1 MKRGI
6 PLLQRDA
13 IPTIFERAPS
23 YLSQKVTPKRSS
35 PRKRRRLAMEHHE
48 NKQTSWLNLDEI
60 KSYNAFKTE
69 VSNKIRSEF
78 PGTEL
83 HIQECTDHMLIYKLS
98 DGLDVTLNPKIN
110 FAMRIL
116 QDLSIKMWISNV
128 EIQSQQLKWILG
140 HTGDKLTLWSQLFEM
155 CRRYQ
160 DVPEPDMESRCKYLV
175 NIIEAFGN
183 DIEHEATF
191 NFLAEQC
198 QLFTTSPK
206 GRRYSVDTL
215 SFTYF
220 HKSNACYSELQ
231 KMFCVPSKRTLR
243 KISSNLSD
251 HSGIQCETYLKQKVT
266 LLQPHELLVN
276 LMIDE
281 IHIKLKISYQ
291 CGKITGT
298 AYNHSETAAN
308 RIQAFMV
315 SSVLSKNKDVVS
327 LIPVSKMT
335 AEYLTELIRTVIVNL
350 TKAGFIVCSVISDNN
365 VVNRKAFISLSGLP
379 TLQPFFYN
387 PVNNAKIY
395 VLFDSVHIL
404 KCIRNNWLKALVGL
418 RYRQIIV
425 LYGLLVINLFL
436 QLYRKYYVFGWL
448 MSK

>member
-1 MKRGI
+1 M
-6 PLLQRDA
+6 
-13 IPTIFERAPS
+13 
-23 YLSQKVTPKRSS
+23 
-35 PRKRRRLAMEHHE
+35 
-48 NKQTSWLNLDEI
+48 NLDEI

-175 NIIEAFGN
+175 NILKAFGN
-183 DIEHEATF
+183 DIEHEVTF

-206 GRRYSVDTL
+206 GRRYSVDTLIL

-281 IHIKLKISYQ
+281 IHIK
-291 CGKITGT
+291 GVVERFITGHEECT
-298 AYNHSETAAN
+298 DVHSICDSCGVTHLNIIMKSLGCFAN
-308 RIQAFMV
+308 T
-315 SSVLSKNKDVVS
+315 LLNNYSKNKCDDISTSKVS
-327 LIPVSKMT
+327 
-335 AEYLTELIRTVIVNL
+335 
-350 TKAGFIVCSVISDNN
+350 
-365 VVNRKAFISLSGLP
+365 RK
-379 TLQPFFYN
+379 
-387 PVNNAKIY
+387 VAK
-395 VLFDSVHIL
+395 F
-404 KCIRNNWLKALVGL
+404 N
-418 RYRQIIV
+418 
-425 LYGLLVINLFL
+425 
-436 QLYRKYYVFGWL
+436 
-448 MSK
+448 